1 MYVTYHNINVLI
13 MKSLEPL
20 LKNFMASHG
29 GRFVLDTHT
38 KTLNRLAE
46 ERKRKCN
53 IQHL

>member
-1 MYVTYHNINVLI
+1 

-20 LKNFMASHG
+20 LKNFMASAASHG

-53 IQHL
+53 FQHL

>member
-1 MYVTYHNINVLI
+1 MYVTYHNMI

-53 IQHL
+53 FQHL